1 MPLSVRVLL
10 AALGLAV
17 LAFSAAG
24 AAEPVALAPAIAPGQ
39 RQAIEA
45 IVHDYLLSHPEVLVE
60 ALNEAE
66 KKLRLAAHEKAQQE
80 LAAHR
85 RQVFADPA
93 TPVGGNPEGNAT
105 IVEFFDYS
113 CPYCKGIEPKLEQLL
128 AKDHN
133 LRLVYKEFPVLGP
146 ESVVAARAALAANR
160 QGKYGAFHD
169 AMMALKGPF
178 DDERIYQ
185 VARSVGLDVARL
197 KRDMASPQIGA
208 ALKANF
214 TLADALDVHG
224 TPTFIIG
231 KEIVPGAVDT
241 ARLEHLIAAAR
252 QP

>member
-1 MPLSVRVLL
+1 MPLPVRALL
-10 AALGLAV
+10 LALGLAA

-24 AAEPVALAPAIAPGQ
+24 AAEPAALAPGQ
-39 RQAIEA
+39 RQTIEA
-45 IVHDYLLSHPEVLVE
+45 IVHDYLLSHPEVVVE

-66 KKLRLAAHEKAQQE
+66 KKLRLAAQEHAQQA
-80 LAAHR
+80 LADHR
-85 RQVFADPA
+85 RQVFDDPA
-93 TPVGGNPEGNAT
+93 TPVGGNPEGDAT
-105 IVEFFDYS
+105 IVEFFDYN
-113 CPYCKGIEPKLEQLL
+113 CPYCKAIEPSLERLS

-133 LRLVYKEFPVLGP
+133 LRFVYKEFPVLGP

-160 QGKYGAFHD
+160 QGKYEAFHD

-178 DDERIYQ
+178 DDDRIDQ

-197 KRDMASPQIGA
+197 RRDMASPQIAA

-214 TLADALDVHG
+214 VLADALDVHG

-252 QP
+252 RH